1 MQAPKFS
8 PGEPAIIQ
16 SVDSPELNGLRVIVL
31 ECLGLLFNSAKDEI
45 MNAYRTL
52 PAPKDATGWWECA
65 LRPLP
70 PEELAGCFD
79 ANEVPRKDEVSA

>member
-8 PGEPAIIQ
+8 PGEPAIVQ
-16 SVDSPELNGLRVIVL
+16 CQTMPQLNGMRVVVIRCVG
-31 ECLGLLFNSAKDEI
+31 LGIGNKSRAIGLGYEVIPHPPLGVWAES
-45 MNAYRTL
+45 
-52 PAPKDATGWWECA
+52 A

-79 ANEVPRKDEVSA
+79 ANEVPRKNEVSA